1 MLRDPGDFS
10 LRPRPR
16 QLSPAGVR
24 FMFAAMIVMCLVGVL
39 LVGLALGVFLTQ
51 GSQIRVTAKVLSE
64 KCRPRT
70 DLAFGQTETRCD
82 ADVQFTTASGQ
93 LIRTSVTNAFLY
105 EFSGE
110 ARSRTIDLRYNSS
123 DPAQPFKQSNYM
135 SAGEFVL
142 LLIIGVAAMLF
153 GGWGLVR
160 VRRMAASQGR
170 SPARP

>member
-1 MLRDPGDFS
+1 ML
-10 LRPRPR
+10 
-16 QLSPAGVR
+16 
-24 FMFAAMIVMCLVGVL
+24 AAMIVMCLVGVL
-39 LVGLALGVFLTQ
+39 LAGLGLGVFLTQ

-64 KCRPRT
+64 KCHPST
-70 DLAFGQTETRCD
+70 DLADGQTETRCD

-93 LIRTSVTNAFLY
+93 LITTSVTDAFPY

-110 ARSRTIDLRYNSS
+110 GQSRTIDLRYDSG

-153 GGWGLVR
+153 GGWGLRR
-160 VRRMAASQGR
+160 VRRMAGTGR
-170 SPARP
+170 AHSGLAVTANTSEPRSGRPFP